1 MFEQVYGEY
10 YVCGFTIGSSYW
22 LQCEISS
29 SDAEKM
35 TNLNL

>member
-22 LQCEISS
+22 L
-29 SDAEKM
+29 
-35 TNLNL
+35 